1 VGTLQVNGKCMDI
14 YRDEKTNKA
23 PVELW
28 TCTGGANQQWH
39 PTAGSTPAPSRTTV
53 SGVSENPWTTLAS
66 RIVYANSWL
75 RLREDTVIRPDGQ
88 EGIYGVVEMRPSVGI
103 VAVSDADEVA
113 LVTQWR
119 YTLDRMS
126 TEIPTGGTE
135 PSDRDLLTAA
145 RRELREET
153 GLSAR
158 RWRELGFIDNSNGV
172 STDDAHMFMATGLEQ
187 GADAQDA
194 EEQIVLSWLPFDQAV
209 AEVLDGSITESVSV
223 AALLK
228 VDALRR
234 RGLVTPDPPGPA

>member
-1 VGTLQVNGKCMDI
+1 M
-14 YRDEKTNKA
+14 
-23 PVELW
+23 
-28 TCTGGANQQWH
+28 
-39 PTAGSTPAPSRTTV
+39 
-53 SGVSENPWTTLAS
+53 SGNPWTTLAS

-103 VAVSDADEVA
+103 VAVSNADEVA

-135 PSDRDLLTAA
+135 PSDRDLLAAA

-172 STDDAHMFMATGLEQ
+172 STDDAHMFLATGLEE
-187 GADAQDA
+187 GGDAQDA
-194 EEQIVLSWLPFDQAV
+194 EEQIVLGWLPFDQAV
-209 AEVLDGSITESVSV
+209 AEVLNGSITESVSV

-234 RGLVTPDPPGPA
+234 RGLVTPGTPGPA

>member
-1 VGTLQVNGKCMDI
+1 MND
-14 YRDEKTNKA
+14 
-23 PVELW
+23 
-28 TCTGGANQQWH
+28 
-39 PTAGSTPAPSRTTV
+39 
-53 SGVSENPWTTLAS
+53 NPWQTLGS

-158 RWRELGFIDNSNGV
+158 RWRELGSIDNSNGV
-172 STDDAHMFMATGLEQ
+172 STDDAHMFLATGLEQ

-209 AEVLDGSITESVSV
+209 AEVLNGSITESVSV

-234 RGLVTPDPPGPA
+234 RGLVTPDTPGPA

>member
-1 VGTLQVNGKCMDI
+1 
-14 YRDEKTNKA
+14 
-23 PVELW
+23 
-28 TCTGGANQQWH
+28 
-39 PTAGSTPAPSRTTV
+39 V

-103 VAVSDADEVA
+103 VAVSNADEVA

-172 STDDAHMFMATGLEQ
+172 STDDAHMFLATGLEQ

-194 EEQIVLSWLPFDQAV
+194 EEQIVLSWVPFGQAV
-209 AEVLDGSITESVSV
+209 AEVLNGSITESVSV

-234 RGLVTPDPPGPA
+234 RGLVTLDTPGPA

>member
-1 VGTLQVNGKCMDI
+1 
-14 YRDEKTNKA
+14 
-23 PVELW
+23 
-28 TCTGGANQQWH
+28 
-39 PTAGSTPAPSRTTV
+39 V
-53 SGVSENPWTTLAS
+53 SGVSGNPWTTLAS

-88 EGIYGVVEMRPSVGI
+88 EGTYGVVEMRPSVGI
-103 VAVSDADEVA
+103 VALNDIDEVA

-119 YTLDRMS
+119 YTLNRMS
-126 TEIPTGGTE
+126 TEIPTGGSE
-135 PSDRDLLTAA
+135 PSDRDLLEAA

-158 RWRELGFIDNSNGV
+158 RWRELGFIDNANGV
-172 STDDAHMFMATGLEQ
+172 STDDAHMFLATGLEQ

-209 AEVLDGSITESVSV
+209 TEVLDGSITESVSV
-223 AALLK
+223 AALLM

-234 RGLVTPDPPGPA
+234 RGLVTPDTPGLA

>member
-1 VGTLQVNGKCMDI
+1 
-14 YRDEKTNKA
+14 
-23 PVELW
+23 
-28 TCTGGANQQWH
+28 
-39 PTAGSTPAPSRTTV
+39 V
-53 SGVSENPWTTLAS
+53 SGVSGNPWTTLAS

-103 VAVSDADEVA
+103 VALNDIDEVA

-126 TEIPTGGTE
+126 TEVPTGGTE
-135 PSDRDLLTAA
+135 PSDRDLLAAA

-158 RWRELGFIDNSNGV
+158 RWRELGFVDNANGV
-172 STDDAHMFMATGLEQ
+172 STDDAHMFLATGLDQ

-209 AEVLDGSITESVSV
+209 TEVLNGSITESVSV

-234 RGLVTPDPPGPA
+234 RGLVTPDTPGPA